1 MAKERCIKGIL
12 CSLKNV
18 KSDSTSCSKL
28 YDFRSSM
35 EHKNAK
41 GDLSIECFVAL
52 KSHLCHNQE
61 PIVDNK
67 PSDDNFKCAN
77 ESANENFLP
86 IDSLKSSNDSLI

>member
-1 MAKERCIKGIL
+1 MGIL

-28 YDFRSSM
+28 YDFPST

-52 KSHLCHNQE
+52 RSHLCHNQE

-67 PSDDNFKCAN
+67 PSDANFK
-77 ESANENFLP
+77 SANENFLP
-86 IDSLKSSNDSLI
+86 IDSLKSSNDLLI